1 MARPALR
8 RARSRSGFTV
18 IELVTTCA
26 TAGALLALALP
37 AITATRDGV
46 RCRAAARY
54 VAGRL
59 QVARVEA
66 LKRSVHVAL
75 RVSNATGTYVLAT
88 YVDGNGNGVRSA
100 EIASGVDPV
109 LVKPAQVSQEFAGV
123 EFGCVAGM
131 PSIDGELFAG
141 ESDPVRVGASG
152 LVSFSAIGGATAG
165 TLYLRDRGNRQLAVR
180 ITGATGRVR
189 VLEFDHASGQWI
201 TR

>member
-1 MARPALR
+1 MQFPPQ
-8 RARSRSGFTV
+8 RATSVGGFTAV
-18 IELVTTCA
+18 ELVTVCA

-37 AITATRDGV
+37 MIAGARDGA

-59 QVARVEA
+59 QAARMEA

-88 YVDGNGNGVRSA
+88 YVDGTGNGVRSA
-100 EIASGVDPV
+100 EIASGADPA
-109 LVKPAQVSQEFAGV
+109 LGETLALNDEFAGV
-123 EFGCVAGM
+123 DFGCVEGV
-131 PSIDGELFAG
+131 PSLDGEFFASG
-141 ESDPVRVGASG
+141 SDPVRLGASS
-152 LVSFSAIGGATAG
+152 LVSFSPIGGATAG
-165 TLYLRDRGNRQLAVR
+165 TLYLRDRQDRQAAVR

-189 VLEFDHASGQWI
+189 VLEFDAASGQWI